1 MLILPNLNALEAYVG
16 KELGKSPSI
25 TITQEL
31 VNRFAICT
39 FDEQWIHT
47 DTIRAKNES
56 PFGNTIAH
64 GYLIISLSPKLAST
78 IYRVESIKRTINY
91 GSDKVRFIAPVPV
104 GSHLYLIVRLKS
116 LNINP
121 NGNKLIAEGSFYIEG
136 NDKPVC
142 VCENIMV
149 LYE

>member
-1 MLILPNLNALEAYVG
+1 MLILPNLVALQEYIG
-16 KELGKSPSI
+16 KELGKSQSI

-31 VNRFAICT
+31 VNRFAACT

-47 DTIRAKNES
+47 EPIKAEKES

-64 GYLIISLSPKLAST
+64 GYLIISLSPKLASS
-78 IYRVESIKRTINY
+78 IYRVESVKRTINY

-104 GSHLYLIVRLKS
+104 GSRLYLSIRLKS
-116 LNINP
+116 LIINP

-136 NDKPVC
+136 NEKPVC